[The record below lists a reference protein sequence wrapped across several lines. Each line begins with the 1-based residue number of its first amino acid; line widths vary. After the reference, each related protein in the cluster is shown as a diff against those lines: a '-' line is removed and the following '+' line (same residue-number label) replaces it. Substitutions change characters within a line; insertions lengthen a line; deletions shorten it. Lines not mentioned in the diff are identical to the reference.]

1 MGVGS
6 APHRRRRGGT
16 RPTLWCEGRGLEGKV
31 GALLE
36 QIVTGK
42 RKKGPSSIASTTAS
56 RVLPSHIHSGVADQ
70 GGAWSTPNLQGGQS
84 RLYPQTWTQETGAA
98 RHKQRGYKTQANHYT
113 DEAYSLQSDCGA
125 GLGRSDSDE
134 MADSDIDLASGRRP
148 RAMKTRFGRES
159 RGSSGMVRQ

>member
-16 RPTLWCEGRGLEGKV
+16 RPTLWCEGRGLRGKS
-31 GALLE
+31 
-36 QIVTGK
+36 
-42 RKKGPSSIASTTAS
+42 RRAS
-56 RVLPSHIHSGVADQ
+56 RTNRNWKKKKRAELDCKHDRVTRPPVPHPLRSGRSRRSLVDAQ
-70 GGAWSTPNLQGGQS
+70 STRGPIALVS
-84 RLYPQTWTQETGAA
+84 PDLDA
-98 RHKQRGYKTQANHYT
+98 RNRRCPAQRGYKTQANHYT